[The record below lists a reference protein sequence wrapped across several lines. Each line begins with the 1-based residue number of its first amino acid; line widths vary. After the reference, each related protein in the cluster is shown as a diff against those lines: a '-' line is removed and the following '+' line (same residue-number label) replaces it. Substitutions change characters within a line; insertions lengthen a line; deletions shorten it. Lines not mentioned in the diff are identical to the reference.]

1 MSRLMKEILVAVD
14 GSKHSEK
21 IVDYAIDLAKTMPA
35 KIALIYVMPELS
47 IPEDYKKYAE
57 EEKISRPE
65 SSYLRL
71 VAERILADLGE
82 RIRRKGVEYE
92 EVYTV
97 GYPAEAILHAVERRR
112 VDLVVVGVRG
122 LHGLGRLRA
131 LGSVARKVIENS
143 PIPVIAIP
151 GGEVLD

>member
-1 MSRLMKEILVAVD
+1 MKEILVAVD
-14 GSKHSEK
+14 GSEHSEK
-21 IVDYAIDLAKTMPA
+21 IVDYAIELEKTMSA

-57 EEKISRPE
+57 AEKISQPE
-65 SSYLRL
+65 SSYLRS

-82 RIRRKGVEYE
+82 RIGKKGVEYE
-92 EVYTV
+92 GVYTA
-97 GYPAEAILHAVERRR
+97 GNPAEAILHAVERRKI
-112 VDLVVVGVRG
+112 DLVMVGVRG

-143 PIPVIAIP
+143 PIPVIAVP
-151 GGEVLD
+151 GGEILH

>member
-1 MSRLMKEILVAVD
+1 MKEILVAVD

-21 IVDYAIDLAKTMPA
+21 IVDYAIDLAKTMSA

-65 SSYLRL
+65 SSYLRS

-92 EVYTV
+92 EAYTV

-131 LGSVARKVIENS
+131 LGSVARKIIENS
-143 PIPVIAIP
+143 PVPVIAIP